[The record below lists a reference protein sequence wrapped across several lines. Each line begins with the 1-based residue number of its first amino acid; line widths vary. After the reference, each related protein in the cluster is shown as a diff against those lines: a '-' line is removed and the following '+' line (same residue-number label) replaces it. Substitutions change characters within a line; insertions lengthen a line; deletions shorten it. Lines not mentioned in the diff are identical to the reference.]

1 VSGPSGPP
9 GASITGRTL
18 WYQSLGAV
26 NGAGTG
32 MCLGH
37 QESANA
43 TCPAGSA
50 ANFTYN
56 YQVVT
61 PGVLT
66 RLWAELADAPAAG
79 TAWTVTVRVNG
90 VATTLTCVI
99 PAGQVACES
108 ASTVA
113 VVTGDQV
120 QVLVQETLGNPTNTK
135 FKTYVTFS

>member
-1 VSGPSGPP
+1 
-9 GASITGRTL
+9 
-18 WYQSLGAV
+18 
-26 NGAGTG
+26 

-37 QESANA
+37 QDDKNA
-43 TCPAGSA
+43 ACPAGTA
-50 ANFTYN
+50 ANFIYN

-66 RLWAELADAPAAG
+66 RLWAELEVAPAVG

-90 VATTLTCVI
+90 VATTLTCPI
-99 PAGQVACES
+99 TAGLVACES
-108 ASTVA
+108 AGAVA

>member
-1 VSGPSGPP
+1 
-9 GASITGRTL
+9 
-18 WYQSLGAV
+18 
-26 NGAGTG
+26 

-37 QESANA
+37 QENANTA
-43 TCPAGSA
+43 CPAGSA
-50 ANFTYN
+50 ANFVNN

-66 RLWAELADAPAAG
+66 RLWAELETAPG
-79 TAWTVTVRVNG
+79 TGEAWTVTVRVNG
-90 VATTLTCVI
+90 VATTLTCPI
-99 PAGQVACES
+99 TAGLVACES
-108 ASTVA
+108 AGAVA

>member
-1 VSGPSGPP
+1 
-9 GASITGRTL
+9 
-18 WYQSLGAV
+18 
-26 NGAGTG
+26 

-37 QESANA
+37 QQDISAA
-43 TCPAGSA
+43 CPAGTA

-66 RLWAELADAPAAG
+66 RLWAELDTTPTVG

-90 VATTLTCVI
+90 TATTLTCVI
-99 PAGQVACES
+99 AATQVACES
-108 ASTVA
+108 ASAVA
-113 VVTGDQV
+113 VVVGDQV
-120 QVLVQETLGNPTNTK
+120 QVNVTETLGNAPNAR